1 MDFNKTVDLIIR
13 DLEEAREIIDDL
25 KNYPGVPVI
34 QIEMAKS
41 KCRNAA
47 EVIALFK
54 EKQTSSKTEVRNQK
68 SEVKSPEPE
77 DVSPKPVASSVK
89 AESPLR
95 SERKKAEATIPKPV
109 AGSRLPEAGIIAD
122 TFDSLPNSL
131 NEKLGSLR
139 DDNDVPDFLK
149 SKPLTNLSQAIGIND
164 RFLFIRELFNG
175 NSETYSQAIIKI
187 EEAKSLSDAKA
198 LMLDFTGDKI
208 ESEAGMLLLDLVK
221 RKFPGDE

>member
-47 EVIALFK
+47 EVIALLK
-54 EKQTSSKTEVRNQK
+54 EKQTSPKTEVRRQK
-68 SEVKSPEPE
+68 TEVKSLKSEAISPKKNYENSKPEITINEP
-77 DVSPKPVASSVK
+77 VAASPKPQA
-89 AESPLR
+89 
-95 SERKKAEATIPKPV
+95 PKPKPDV
-109 AGSRLPEAGIIAD
+109 EERSDEIPRSGPVLSL
-122 TFDSLPNSL
+122 THFDNLHDSL

-139 DDNDVPDFLK
+139 DDNDVPDYLK
-149 SKPLTNLSQAIGIND
+149 SKPLANLSQAIGIND

-175 NSETYSQAIIKI
+175 NSESYQSGNYKNRRS
-187 EEAKSLSDAKA
+187 EEPVRCKSFNAELY
-198 LMLDFTGDKI
+198 
-208 ESEAGMLLLDLVK
+208 
-221 RKFPGDE
+221 RR

>member
-47 EVIALFK
+47 EVIALLK
-54 EKQTSSKTEVRNQK
+54 EKQTSPKTEVQSPKTEVRRPK
-68 SEVKSPEPE
+68 SEAS
-77 DVSPKPVASSVK
+77 SPKK
-89 AESPLR
+89 ES
-95 SERKKAEATIPKPV
+95 ENPKPEITINEPV
-109 AGSRLPEAGIIAD
+109 TASREPVTGIIAD
-122 TFDSLPNSL
+122 TFDSLHDSL
-131 NEKLGSLR
+131 NEKLGSMR
-139 DDNDVPDFLK
+139 DDKDVPDYLK
-149 SKPLTNLSQAIGIND
+149 SKPLENLSQAIGIND

-175 NSETYSQAIIKI
+175 NSESYSQAIIKI
-187 EEAKSLSDAKA
+187 DEAESLSDAQA
-198 LMLDFTGDKI
+198 LMLSYTGDKGG
-208 ESEAGMLLLDLVK
+208 SEAGRQLLDLVK